1 MQKQMILNYFS
12 YVSLSFRAI
21 QYIFKYW
28 KMMEAKDIEVMLC
41 HILGDEKDISKITV
55 WKAESANICNV
66 ASSPTSAKIEY
77 LSQQKPDLHV
87 FLKGC
92 LEGTMADTLNK
103 ALKLFDRETFFY
115 TNVLPVYSQFLT
127 KYLEKKNMFLE
138 FYGLGKTTNAIYL
151 LLQDFNLGNYTVTGK
166 RDFHNI
172 DVIKNVMKNLA
183 IFHASYFHV
192 DSEVR
197 CKWGEFLSKS
207 EVFLPCYRAYLENFF
222 VGEFKKVLRV
232 TQIISEEVGKG
243 NEILKNHGIKSVSND
258 LLLTVSGFSNEI
270 MNIFFKIATRR
281 NDFSCLC
288 HGDFHMWNIAI
299 SKESKEN
306 LKFFDYQA
314 IRITTLVTDI
324 LQYLYQVSSPKFR
337 QEHLMELLEIYC
349 NEFNDFCRRS
359 GIGKYLEK
367 GELYKEYRYVSMW
380 GFLYGFTFVLRR
392 FIAEDFFDCINNV
405 NSTKEVVLILKEK
418 SLTNEIWDILN
429 LYHDLIN
436 EAEEIGSF
444 RYIKEILL

>member
-1 MQKQMILNYFS
+1 
-12 YVSLSFRAI
+12 
-21 QYIFKYW
+21 
-28 KMMEAKDIEVMLC
+28 MMEAKDIEVMLC

-55 WKAESANICNV
+55 WKPESANIRNV

-127 KYLEKKNMFLE
+127 NNLEKKNMFLE

-151 LLQDFNLGNYTVTGK
+151 VLQDFKFGNYTVSGK

-172 DVIKNVMKNLA
+172 DVIKNVMKTLA
-183 IFHASYFHV
+183 IFHASYFRV

-207 EVFLPCYRAYLENFF
+207 EVFLPCYRAYLENLF

-232 TQIISEEVGKG
+232 IQIISEEVGKG
-243 NEILKNHGIKSVSND
+243 NEILKNHCIKSVSSD

-299 SKESKEN
+299 SKECKEN

-337 QEHLMELLEIYC
+337 QEHLTELLEIYC
-349 NEFNDFCRRS
+349 DEFNDFCRRS
-359 GIGKYLEK
+359 DIDKHLEK
-367 GELYKEYRYVSMW
+367 DELYKEYRYMSMW

-392 FIAEDFFDCINNV
+392 FIAEDFFDCLNNV
-405 NSTKEVVLILKEK
+405 NSTKEVVSILKEK
-418 SLTNEIWDILN
+418 ALTSEMWDILN

>member
-1 MQKQMILNYFS
+1 
-12 YVSLSFRAI
+12 
-21 QYIFKYW
+21 
-28 KMMEAKDIEVMLC
+28 MMEAKDIELMLC
-41 HILGDEKDISKITV
+41 HVLGDEKDISKITV

-138 FYGLGKTTNAIYL
+138 FYGLGKTANAIYL
-151 LLQDFNLGNYTVTGK
+151 LLQDFKLGNYTVTGK

-192 DSEVR
+192 DNEVR
-197 CKWGEFLSKS
+197 CKWDEFLSKS
-207 EVFLPCYRAYLENFF
+207 EVFLPCYRAYLESFF
-222 VGEFKKVLRV
+222 VGEFEKVLRV
-232 TQIISEEVGKG
+232 IQIISEEVGKG
-243 NEILKNHGIKSVSND
+243 NKILKSHGIKSVSND

-349 NEFNDFCRRS
+349 NEFNNFCGRS
-359 GIGKYLEK
+359 GIDKYLEK
-367 GELYKEYRYVSMW
+367 DELYKEYRYVSMW

-392 FIAEDFFDCINNV
+392 FIAEDLFDCINNV

>member
-41 HILGDEKDISKITV
+41 HILGVEKDISKITV

>member
-28 KMMEAKDIEVMLC
+28 KMMEAKDIELMLC
-41 HILGDEKDISKITV
+41 HVLGDEKDISKITV

>member
-1 MQKQMILNYFS
+1 
-12 YVSLSFRAI
+12 
-21 QYIFKYW
+21 
-28 KMMEAKDIEVMLC
+28 MMEAKDIEVMLC

-55 WKAESANICNV
+55 WNPESANMCNV
-66 ASSPTSAKIEY
+66 ASSPTSARIEY
-77 LSQQKPDLHV
+77 LSQQKPDLQV

-103 ALKLFDRETFFY
+103 TLKLFDRETFFY
-115 TNVLPVYSQFLT
+115 ANVLPVYSQFLT
-127 KYLEKKNMFLE
+127 KNLEKKNMFLE
-138 FYGLGKTTNAIYL
+138 FYGLGETTNAIYL
-151 LLQDFNLGNYTVTGK
+151 VLQDFKLGNYTVTGR

-183 IFHASYFHV
+183 VFHASYFHV

-207 EVFLPCYRAYLENFF
+207 EVFLPCYRAYLENLF

-232 TQIISEEVGKG
+232 IQIISEEVGKG

-337 QEHLMELLEIYC
+337 QEHLTELLEIYC
-349 NEFNDFCRRS
+349 DEFNDFCRRS
-359 GIGKYLEK
+359 GIDKHLEK
-367 GELYKEYRYVSMW
+367 DELYKEYKYVSMW

-392 FIAEDFFDCINNV
+392 FIAEDFFDCLNNV
-405 NSTKEVVLILKEK
+405 NSTREVVSILKEK
-418 SLTNEIWDILN
+418 ALTDEMWDILN
-429 LYHDLIN
+429 LYCDLIN
-436 EAEEIGSF
+436 EAGEIGSF